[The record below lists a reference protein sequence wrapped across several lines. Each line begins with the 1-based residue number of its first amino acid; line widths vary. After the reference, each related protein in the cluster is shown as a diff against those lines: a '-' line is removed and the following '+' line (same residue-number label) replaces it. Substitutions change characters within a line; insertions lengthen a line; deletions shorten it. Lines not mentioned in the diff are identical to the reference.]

1 MSKIICD
8 ICGTSY
14 PETADCCP
22 ICGCTRDTASSL
34 LGDELIQ
41 EETVEEPKAKSGAF
55 ASKKKE
61 IFDYDEVN
69 DETDYDDEEEEDDSY
84 DEDEDDE
91 DEEEGPRHNVFVVI
105 LLTVVIFA
113 LLAAAGFL
121 FVRYFL
127 PNMGGEKDAQETTV
141 PQFLETTEAPTTIPG
156 VPCQTLSLSSGA
168 PPVLSQEGQYFLL
181 HVITIPEDTTDPI
194 VYTSSDESVV
204 TVTEDGRLTAV
215 AEGEAVVYITCGN
228 VQLPCSVTVRF
239 EEETQ
244 PPTEETEPVTE
255 PAETGETQPEG
266 SEETAPAE
274 ETKAPAPSSDVE
286 LKLKKTDISLG
297 VYYQFQLVLDCELEQ
312 NQVQWS
318 SEHPHIAT
326 VDENGVVT
334 AVKAGTTSI
343 TAKYG
348 DQEVF
353 CIVRCSW

>member
-121 FVRYFL
+121 FVR
-127 PNMGGEKDAQETTV
+127 
-141 PQFLETTEAPTTIPG
+141 
-156 VPCQTLSLSSGA
+156 
-168 PPVLSQEGQYFLL
+168 
-181 HVITIPEDTTDPI
+181 
-194 VYTSSDESVV
+194 
-204 TVTEDGRLTAV
+204 
-215 AEGEAVVYITCGN
+215 
-228 VQLPCSVTVRF
+228 
-239 EEETQ
+239 
-244 PPTEETEPVTE
+244 
-255 PAETGETQPEG
+255 
-266 SEETAPAE
+266 
-274 ETKAPAPSSDVE
+274 
-286 LKLKKTDISLG
+286 
-297 VYYQFQLVLDCELEQ
+297 
-312 NQVQWS
+312 
-318 SEHPHIAT
+318 
-326 VDENGVVT
+326 
-334 AVKAGTTSI
+334 
-343 TAKYG
+343 
-348 DQEVF
+348 
-353 CIVRCSW
+353 